1 MENLHTDIGVL
12 RVDMWKRC
20 LRLITLKA
28 KRQTF
33 LTSKFLSCHSIGHV
47 SHLDIIF
54 FFCMIELLCGFL
66 TCFDMTN
73 TLLYLFSF
81 GWFWPH
87 FFELTCT
94 KKNGFHSQY
103 LVNTMKRN
111 FLIKM
116 IYNFF
121 LPSLLMNFTFF
132 TPLFPYTPLIP
143 EIWLLILPLKITYK
157 NLVLDHDDNFY
168 LISLSILSTCLL
180 NSVWI
185 LSERS
190 QLLSLLGIE
199 RLNSCVRN
207 ICTL

>member
-1 MENLHTDIGVL
+1 M
-12 RVDMWKRC
+12 
-20 LRLITLKA
+20 
-28 KRQTF
+28 
-33 LTSKFLSCHSIGHV
+33 SKFSGCHSIGHV
-47 SHLDIIF
+47 SHLDVIF

-87 FFELTCT
+87 FLELTIFT
-94 KKNGFHSQY
+94 NEFY
-103 LVNTMKRN
+103 L
-111 FLIKM
+111 
-116 IYNFF
+116 
-121 LPSLLMNFTFF
+121 F

-199 RLNSCVRN
+199 RLNLCVRN

>member
-1 MENLHTDIGVL
+1 MNREQHGELAYWYWGVKGWYPKE
-12 RVDMWKRC
+12 V

-33 LTSKFLSCHSIGHV
+33 LTSKFLGCHSIGHV

-73 TLLYLFSF
+73 TLLYF
-81 GWFWPH
+81 FWLILATLPWINMYK
-87 FFELTCT
+87 

-111 FLIKM
+111 VLIKM
-116 IYNFF
+116 IYDFF
-121 LPSLLMNFTFF
+121 LPPLLMNFTFF

-157 NLVLDHDDNFY
+157 NLLVLDHDDNFY

-185 LSERS
+185 LSEVNCYHFWE
-190 QLLSLLGIE
+190 LKD
-199 RLNSCVRN
+199 
-207 ICTL
+207 

>member
-1 MENLHTDIGVL
+1 MNREQHGELAYWYWGVKGWYPKE
-12 RVDMWKRC
+12 V

-33 LTSKFLSCHSIGHV
+33 LTSKFLGCHSIGHV

-73 TLLYLFSF
+73 TLLYF
-81 GWFWPH
+81 FWLILATLPWINMYK
-87 FFELTCT
+87 

-111 FLIKM
+111 VLIKM
-116 IYNFF
+116 IYDFF

-157 NLVLDHDDNFY
+157 NLLVLDHDDNFY

-185 LSERS
+185 LSEVNCYHFWE
-190 QLLSLLGIE
+190 LKD
-199 RLNSCVRN
+199 
-207 ICTL
+207 

>member
-12 RVDMWKRC
+12 TVDMWKRC

-33 LTSKFLSCHSIGHV
+33 LTSKFLGCHSIGHV
-47 SHLDIIF
+47 SHLDVIF
-54 FFCMIELLCGFL
+54 FFCTIELLCGFW

-87 FFELTCT
+87 FLELTCT

-121 LPSLLMNFTFF
+121 FLPSLLMNFTFF

-143 EIWLLILPLKITYK
+143 EIWLLILPSSYNTFPWKL
-157 NLVLDHDDNFY
+157 
-168 LISLSILSTCLL
+168 LIRT
-180 NSVWI
+180 WY
-185 LSERS
+185 
-190 QLLSLLGIE
+190 
-199 RLNSCVRN
+199 
-207 ICTL
+207 

>member
-1 MENLHTDIGVL
+1 MAFWLVL
-12 RVDMWKRC
+12 IW
-20 LRLITLKA
+20 
-28 KRQTF
+28 QTPSS
-33 LTSKFLSCHSIGHV
+33 T
-47 SHLDIIF
+47 
-54 FFCMIELLCGFL
+54 
-66 TCFDMTN
+66 
-73 TLLYLFSF
+73 SF

-87 FFELTCT
+87 FLELTCT

-111 FLIKM
+111 VLIKM

-132 TPLFPYTPLIP
+132 TPLFPYTPIIP

-157 NLVLDHDDNFY
+157 NLLVLDHDDNFY

-199 RLNSCVRN
+199 RLNLCVRN

>member
-1 MENLHTDIGVL
+1 M
-12 RVDMWKRC
+12 
-20 LRLITLKA
+20 
-28 KRQTF
+28 
-33 LTSKFLSCHSIGHV
+33 SKFLGCHSIGHV
-47 SHLDIIF
+47 SLLDVIF

-87 FFELTCT
+87 FLELTCT
-94 KKNGFHSQY
+94 KKKNGFHEQY

-121 LPSLLMNFTFF
+121 FTIFTNEFYLF

-199 RLNSCVRN
+199 RLNLCVRN

>member
-1 MENLHTDIGVL
+1 MNREQHGELAYWYWGVKGWYPKE
-12 RVDMWKRC
+12 V

-33 LTSKFLSCHSIGHV
+33 LTSKFLGCHSIGHV

-73 TLLYLFSF
+73 TLLYF
-81 GWFWPH
+81 FWLILATLPWINMYK
-87 FFELTCT
+87 

-111 FLIKM
+111 VLIKM
-116 IYNFF
+116 IYDFF

-185 LSERS
+185 LSEVNCYHFWE
-190 QLLSLLGIE
+190 LKD
-199 RLNSCVRN
+199 
-207 ICTL
+207 

>member
-1 MENLHTDIGVL
+1 MNREQHGELAYWYWGVKGWYPKE
-12 RVDMWKRC
+12 V

-33 LTSKFLSCHSIGHV
+33 LTSKFLGCHSIGHV

-87 FFELTCT
+87 FLELTCT

-111 FLIKM
+111 FLIKI

-121 LPSLLMNFTFF
+121 FTIF
-132 TPLFPYTPLIP
+132 TN
-143 EIWLLILPLKITYK
+143 E
-157 NLVLDHDDNFY
+157 FY
-168 LISLSILSTCLL
+168 LFYTSFSIHPSNSQDLIVNSPSSYNTFPWKLL
-180 NSVWI
+180 TRTWY
-185 LSERS
+185 
-190 QLLSLLGIE
+190 
-199 RLNSCVRN
+199 
-207 ICTL
+207 

>member
-1 MENLHTDIGVL
+1 MH
-12 RVDMWKRC
+12 
-20 LRLITLKA
+20 
-28 KRQTF
+28 
-33 LTSKFLSCHSIGHV
+33 
-47 SHLDIIF
+47 
-54 FFCMIELLCGFL
+54 
-66 TCFDMTN
+66 
-73 TLLYLFSF
+73 
-81 GWFWPH
+81 
-87 FFELTCT
+87 T

-185 LSERS
+185 LPGRS
-190 QLLSLLGIE
+190 QLFITYGNWKIKFMCEKYLHS
-199 RLNSCVRN
+199 LNSPACVFDKPRVCQSIITDFTTEAIRMPVSLHSFN
-207 ICTL
+207 NTPNHKFTYKGNLNVRVFSNWVLKNFTPSPLQCES